1 MNTIVGW
8 TEPSKDIA
16 NVIGPPTRFSTLPT
30 PKRRLKQI
38 AISTLHR
45 LLTNPYYKG
54 SHEAIV
60 PEEVCYQV
68 QAVLDAHAS
77 AADAIQVYDHYLKG
91 TVY

>member
-1 MNTIVGW
+1 M
-8 TEPSKDIA
+8 
-16 NVIGPPTRFSTLPT
+16 
-30 PKRRLKQI
+30 
-38 AISTLHR
+38 HR

-68 QAVLDAHAS
+68 QAVLDAHES